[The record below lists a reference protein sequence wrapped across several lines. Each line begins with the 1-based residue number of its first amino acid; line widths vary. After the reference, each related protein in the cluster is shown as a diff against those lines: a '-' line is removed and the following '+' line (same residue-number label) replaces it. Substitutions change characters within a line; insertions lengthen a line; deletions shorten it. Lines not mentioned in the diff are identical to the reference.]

1 MKIAC
6 DKNILCE
13 AIKNVQPAFSYK
25 TTLVALEG
33 ILMKCRGGELSLTGY
48 NLELGITKTVSVNS
62 GEDGEVILNA
72 VLLSNIV
79 NKMPS
84 GIVNISTDEK
94 LLTMIECNDVEFTIL
109 GLDAAEYPDMPI
121 LSGEQEFELPHFL
134 LKNMIAQTLFA
145 VAQTDQNPVHTG
157 SLFDIADGVLN
168 VVSVDG
174 YRLAMRSEKIN
185 VDGAFQF
192 VVPGKTLSEIVK
204 LLSRL
209 VLDEEEEKI
218 RISVS
223 SKHIS
228 FCVSGYVVI
237 SRLLEG
243 EFLDYR
249 NAIPKESTTKVTV
262 ETRSFLDSIN
272 RASIIIN
279 ERAKSPVRCT
289 FETDSIKI
297 FCETALGKVNDSI
310 AAAIEGPEVKIGF
323 NNKYMADALKAS
335 ECDKIVVQINGPVS
349 PMKLVPEDDDSFLF
363 LVLPVRLKA

>member
-1 MKIAC
+1 MKFSC

-13 AIKNVQPAFSYK
+13 AINNVFPAVSSK

-48 NLELGITKTVSVNS
+48 NLELGITKTVAVT
-62 GEDGEVILNA
+62 GGGDGEVIVNA
-72 VLLSNIV
+72 VLLSNII
-79 NKMPS
+79 NKMP
-84 GIVNISTDEK
+84 GGVVNLTTDEK
-94 LLTMIECNDVEFTIL
+94 LLTTIECSDVTFTIL
-109 GLDAAEYPDMPI
+109 GLDPAEYPDMPI
-121 LSGEQEFELPHFL
+121 LTGDREFELPHFL

-145 VAQTDQNPVHTG
+145 IAQTDQNPVHTG
-157 SLFDIADGVLN
+157 SLFDIAGGSLN

-174 YRLAMRSEKIN
+174 YRLALRSEKIN
-185 VDGAFQF
+185 VEGDFRF
-192 VVPGKTLSEIVK
+192 VVPGKTLAEIVK

-209 VLDEEEEKI
+209 VLDDEEEKI
-218 RISVS
+218 RIVVS

-228 FCVSGYVVI
+228 FCVSGYIVI

-249 NAIPKESTTKVTV
+249 NAIPKETATRVTV
-262 ETRSFLDSIN
+262 ETRQFLDSIN

-289 FETDSIKI
+289 FTSDSIKI
-297 FCETALGKVNDSI
+297 FCETALGKINDSI
-310 AAAIEGPEVKIGF
+310 PAAMEGPEVKIGF

-335 ECDKIVVQINGPVS
+335 ECEKIVVQINGPIS
-349 PMKLVPEDDDSFLF
+349 PMKIVPEGDDSFLF